1 VYHLVLC
8 AHGRAGMAGPTRQ
21 YGHGGCVLVR
31 AGISTAMSYDTRRRR
46 STQQE
51 HVAVHVHAP
60 MSPITLP
67 LYSADI
73 DGATGPKWRRAG
85 AFTRA

>member
-1 VYHLVLC
+1 
-8 AHGRAGMAGPTRQ
+8 
-21 YGHGGCVLVR
+21 
-31 AGISTAMSYDTRRRR
+31 MSYDTRRRR

-51 HVAVHVHAP
+51 HVVVHAHVP
-60 MSPITLP
+60 MSPIALP

-73 DGATGPKWRRAG
+73 DGATGPKGRRAC